1 MFYGC
6 YVDDGLG
13 VLKPED
19 LNPDAL
25 NNFGRNLKFTLD
37 TFNDVIPH
45 ILDNEI
51 HSDWLGTDCKPT
63 NTGQY
68 THYVSFSPW
77 CFKTAWITNIIQ
89 HATVVCDET
98 KIQAI
103 LNRIKKLIAW
113 NGFPKWIGREHSLL
127 RN

>member
-6 YVDDGLG
+6 YVDYTLV

-19 LNPDAL
+19 LNRDAL
-25 NNFGRNLKFTLD
+25 NNFDSNLKFTLD

-51 HSDWLGTDCKPT
+51 PLDWWGIDCEPT
-63 NTGQY
+63 NTGQETY
-68 THYVSFSPW
+68 YVSFSPW
-77 CFKTAWITNIIQ
+77 RFKTAWITIIIQ
-89 HATVVCDET
+89 HATAACDET
-98 KIQAI
+98 KIQAK

-113 NGFPKWIGREHSLL
+113 NGFPKWIGIEHSLL